1 MTVSVDSKKEDS
13 RWVHGVDH
21 NVYDAAMTEEQK
33 SFSDHLKKMIELR
46 MEQEDFSSN
55 QVYFYDVLTQKKY
68 RNHDTQI
75 LGPYEVRWLKEEV
88 KN

>member
-1 MTVSVDSKKEDS
+1 
-13 RWVHGVDH
+13 
-21 NVYDAAMTEEQK
+21 
-33 SFSDHLKKMIELR
+33 

-55 QVYFYDVLTQKKY
+55 QVYFYDVQDSHVFAFRRNSTHVVANFSENPAAFKIDAWSEESMDVLTQKKY